1 MGLVIDNEA
10 VVAMIRELA
19 ERRGVTTDEAVRQAV
34 ERQAAEDAVAAKAQ
48 RLIAIAREAI
58 ALPRLADLT
67 EDEILGYD
75 EDGIPS
81 R

>member
-10 VVAMIRELA
+10 LVAMIRDLA
-19 ERRGVTTDEAVRQAV
+19 DRRRVTPDEALREAV
-34 ERQAAEDAVAAKAQ
+34 EREVARDAGAAKAD
-48 RLIAIAREAI
+48 RLIAIAREGLAMK
-58 ALPRLADLT
+58 RLADWT

-75 EDGIPS
+75 EDGIPT